1 MPPWCGYEEYR
12 ALGSQ
17 WQMDSVAVFKPFY
30 TKKHTQKLMSGWE
43 DQNKCNY
50 SDYSW
55 DSVNLTLFLLILLV
69 LIVL

>member
-1 MPPWCGYEEYR
+1 MPPRCCYEEYR
-12 ALGSQ
+12 ALESQ
-17 WQMDSVAVFKPFY
+17 RQMDSVAVFKPFY
-30 TKKHTQKLMSGWE
+30 IKKHHQKLMSGWE